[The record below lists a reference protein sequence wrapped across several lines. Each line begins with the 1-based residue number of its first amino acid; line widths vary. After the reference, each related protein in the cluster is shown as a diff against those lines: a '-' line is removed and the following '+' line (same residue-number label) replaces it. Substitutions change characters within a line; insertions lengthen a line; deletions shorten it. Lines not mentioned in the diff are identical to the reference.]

1 MPFKIFF
8 LLFGV
13 FLLLGVGCQKTVQST
28 SVPALEEAAVPVE
41 QPVVLSSE
49 AQKAKTECETLG
61 GVPEVYETSLN
72 VENEKRISCKFS
84 DQTFCEQIDL
94 NGGLCTKRLEKRCQS
109 LNGTPT
115 VKMNVEA
122 GEYELFCSFGEGGE
136 CTQNELIKGECF
148 AERVKNEVATSTQSL
163 NADQSKAQ
171 VACTSLEGTA
181 SLVLSEETGEKE
193 TECTFSDGICSQRE
207 LNESKCYKQKK

>member
-1 MPFKIFF
+1 MPFKKSF
-8 LLFGV
+8 LFFGV
-13 FLLLGVGCQKTVQST
+13 FLLLGIGCQKTVQPI
-28 SVPALEEAAVPVE
+28 PAPASSGAGAAVE

-49 AQKAKTECETLG
+49 AQKAKLECEALD

-94 NGGLCTKRLEKRCQS
+94 NDGICTKQLEKRCQS
-109 LNGTPT
+109 LSGAPA

-148 AERVKNEVATSTQSL
+148 AEKAKIEAVTSTQSL
-163 NADQSKAQ
+163 NAEQSKAQ
-171 VACTSLEGTA
+171 VACTSLEGSA

-193 TECTFSDGICSQRE
+193 TECTFADGICSQRE